1 MNSWDCAFE
10 REWELGYVFVASFS
24 VLWNRCMI
32 RSPNTIPWNYEG
44 MNVWKNC
51 WIWLEIRTSR
61 GSRLSHED
69 YKSKVHAPP
78 TAKSF
83 CKWLS
88 ASISSVAKLPDTV
101 RCFWIVI
108 RRWPSL
114 PPTSPSP
121 SIFYRYRGPDK
132 DQDFSGRIH
141 MEWNRI
147 LYEKRIVRVKKSLKK
162 NADQKLFPFRKSSAT
177 VRQTNKQ
184 ADILI
189 ISIR

>member
-1 MNSWDCAFE
+1 MFK
-10 REWELGYVFVASFS
+10 LGFPHFLWILGMVLLSASRSRVCFCSIFFPYFVWS
-24 VLWNRCMI
+24 RCMI

-61 GSRLSHED
+61 GSRLSHVD

-78 TAKSF
+78 IAKSF

-101 RCFWIVI
+101 RCFWILI
-108 RRWPSL
+108 RHWPSL
-114 PPTSPSP
+114 LSTSPSP
-121 SIFYRYRGPDK
+121 STFYRYRGPDK

-147 LYEKRIVRVKKSLKK
+147 LIQIRSS
-162 NADQKLFPFRKSSAT
+162 FRSGREAPRPDKQT
-177 VRQTNKQ
+177 NRQTS
-184 ADILI
+184 L
-189 ISIR
+189 